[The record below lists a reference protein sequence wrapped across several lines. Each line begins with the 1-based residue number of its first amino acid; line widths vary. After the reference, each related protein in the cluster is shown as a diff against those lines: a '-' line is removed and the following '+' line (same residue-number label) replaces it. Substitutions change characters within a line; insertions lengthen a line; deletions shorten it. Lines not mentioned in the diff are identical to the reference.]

1 MEVFLW
7 VNNGNAETRMM
18 QRNVWNVVKRNA
30 GKSAG
35 KNAVRL
41 PRLLVRRHARR
52 SLAAR
57 RLLRLARAGKTTEA
71 ASG

>member
-7 VNNGNAETRMM
+7 VNNGNAETRMI

-41 PRLLVRRHARR
+41 PHLLVRRHARR

-57 RLLRLARAGKTTEA
+57 RLLRLVRAGKTTEA
-71 ASG
+71 VSG

>member
-1 MEVFLW
+1 MGEQW
-7 VNNGNAETRMM
+7 ER
-18 QRNVWNVVKRNA
+18 RNLNDTKECLECCERNA

-57 RLLRLARAGKTTEA
+57 RLLRLVRAGKTTEA

>member
-7 VNNGNAETRMM
+7 VNNGNAETRMI
-18 QRNVWNVVKRNA
+18 QKNVWNAVRRNA
-30 GKSAG
+30 EKSAG

-41 PRLLVRRHARR
+41 LHRLVRRHARR

-57 RLLRLARAGKTTEA
+57 RRLSLVRARKATEA

>member
-7 VNNGNAETRMM
+7 VNNGNAETRMI
-18 QRNVWNVVKRNA
+18 QRNAWNVVRRNA

-41 PRLLVRRHARR
+41 LRLLVRRHARR

-57 RLLRLARAGKTTEA
+57 RLLRLARAEKTTEA